1 MNTKRWIS
9 LGVAF
14 AAIVLA
20 IAMIKVFPVYVTFCC
35 LLTFVCGTV
44 AGYLFKNPEVLK
56 VIEYVEK
63 TVEKPVKA
71 IKVKKNKKV
80 E

>member
-9 LGVAF
+9 LGVTL

-20 IAMIKVFPVYVTFCC
+20 IAMIKVFPIYVTFCC
-35 LLTFVCGTV
+35 LITFVCGTV
-44 AGYLFKNPEVLK
+44 AGYLFKNPEVQK

-63 TVEKPVKA
+63 IVEVPNKVTKP
-71 IKVKKNKKV
+71 KKNKKV

>member
-9 LGVAF
+9 LGIAVLVIIL
-14 AAIVLA
+14 AIVLTNVLPIWITLYA
-20 IAMIKVFPVYVTFCC
+20 GLA
-35 LLTFVCGTV
+35 FVAGFV

>member
-35 LLTFVCGTV
+35 LLTFICGAV
-44 AGYLFKNPEVLK
+44 AGYLFKNPEVQK

-63 TVEKPVKA
+63 VVEVPNKVTKPKRM
-71 IKVKKNKKV
+71 KKV

>member
-9 LGVAF
+9 LGVSF
-14 AAIVLA
+14 AAVVLA
-20 IAMIKVFPVYVTFCC
+20 IALIKVFPIYVTFCC
-35 LLTFVCGTV
+35 LLTFICGTV
-44 AGYLFKNPEVLK
+44 AGYLFKNPEVQK

-63 TVEKPVKA
+63 IVEVPVKA
-71 IKVKKNKKV
+71 TKTKKNKKA

>member
-9 LGVAF
+9 LGVSF
-14 AAIVLA
+14 AAVVLA
-20 IAMIKVFPVYVTFCC
+20 IALIKVFPIYVTFCC
-35 LLTFVCGTV
+35 LLTFICGTI
-44 AGYLFKNPEVLK
+44 AGYLFKNPEVQK

-63 TVEKPVKA
+63 IVEVPVKVT
-71 IKVKKNKKV
+71 KTKKNKKA

>member
-20 IAMIKVFPVYVTFCC
+20 VAMIKAFPVYVTFCC
-35 LLTFVCGTV
+35 LITFICGTV
-44 AGYLFKNPEVLK
+44 AGYLFKNPEVQK

-63 TVEKPVKA
+63 IVEVPNKVTKP
-71 IKVKKNKKV
+71 KKNKKV

>member
-20 IAMIKVFPVYVTFCC
+20 FAMIKVFPVYVTFCC
-35 LLTFVCGTV
+35 LITFVCGTV
-44 AGYLFKNPEVLK
+44 TGYLFKNPEVQK
-56 VIEYVEK
+56 IVETIEKIVE
-63 TVEKPVKA
+63 VPVKTT
-71 IKVKKNKKV
+71 KSKKNKKV